1 MVIDTLYCPSDLVQQ
16 PRKCLKQMT
25 YYQSSLSLCFYAT
38 KALQSR
44 CDIIFQVCVK
54 DWKFYFIFVSG
65 GVQLRI
71 LNQWEFKLIY
81 TYIFFFLALRNNALE
96 ASPIHF
102 QWSCMCVVEDS
113 SCVDNLKPRLWNNAC
128 FPNLCGGFTPGLVF
142 SPLRDFNLCF
152 ILQRYEL
159 RVFSGCLNCQ
169 LKIVLLLPY
178 YN

>member
-1 MVIDTLYCPSDLVQQ
+1 MRKRLEVLFHICIWRCAVKNTKLVGIQANLY
-16 PRKCLKQMT
+16 
-25 YYQSSLSLCFYAT
+25 
-38 KALQSR
+38 
-44 CDIIFQVCVK
+44 
-54 DWKFYFIFVSG
+54 
-65 GVQLRI
+65 
-71 LNQWEFKLIY
+71 IY
-81 TYIFFFLALRNNALE
+81 IFFLALRNNALE